1 MNGTARRLQ
10 GEDDLRGRYPREVNE
25 ALFDLVGS
33 NFGRQVRETEFP
45 GWEHPVVIVGGD
57 GRRSTASLKGRIL
70 GALAVQ
76 RCTAISLPVATPTP
90 IAYWSKDRRKPQ
102 AVAVITA
109 SHSPAD
115 WNGLKVMN
123 GPLPPVAEDIT
134 DLARPLGDLR
144 VAGAAGRVV
153 EDDQAVEE
161 YLAERRQAFQ
171 GQGIERLAVA
181 IDPGSGCQAGVASR
195 LFRALGGRVAAIHD
209 ELDGSFARRHPD
221 CAVPG
226 HLAALC
232 EAVKRTGAAV
242 GIAFDGDGDR
252 LALVDGLP
260 RFHLSPDLRLRMP
273 AEEIAAL
280 QDRLLTELP
289 AAEVDRT
296 DGVRLVWPEGW
307 LLARRSVTEQAVTL
321 QFEGRE
327 ARGPSAVVERFLA
340 VFPDLRLRVSDAL
353 TRQAR

>member
-1 MNGTARRLQ
+1 VT
-10 GEDDLRGRYPREVNE
+10 
-25 ALFDLVGS
+25 
-33 NFGRQVRETEFP
+33 
-45 GWEHPVVIVGGD
+45 
-57 GRRSTASLKGRIL
+57 
-70 GALAVQ
+70 
-76 RCTAISLPVATPTP
+76 
-90 IAYWSKDRRKPQ
+90 
-102 AVAVITA
+102 
-109 SHSPAD
+109 
-115 WNGLKVMN
+115 
-123 GPLPPVAEDIT
+123 
-134 DLARPLGDLR
+134 
-144 VAGAAGRVV
+144 
-153 EDDQAVEE
+153 
-161 YLAERRQAFQ
+161 
-171 GQGIERLAVA
+171 
-181 IDPGSGCQAGVASR
+181 
-195 LFRALGGRVAAIHD
+195 AIHD
-209 ELDGSFARRHPD
+209 ELDGSFARRHPA